1 LNSSRLSPNARAIT
15 SRNFPVP
22 AAHLSFISKISDLS
36 LVVQQNRFCILAAH
50 IQDTLYL
57 RIKTVGAQSN
67 RLDLS
72 DDVDTENVAALQ
84 VVRNVLRPRDRP
96 FTMREV
102 LGRSA

>member
-1 LNSSRLSPNARAIT
+1 MNSSRLSPNARH
-15 SRNFPVP
+15 
-22 AAHLSFISKISDLS
+22 HLQELPCPCGAFVVHLEISDLS

-102 LGRSA
+102 LRRSA